1 MSKAI
6 HPVLILN
13 LFLISLGCATPVQG
27 STASSDYTA
36 RTEIRDFIKDLVKN
50 HGFNKPDLTE
60 LFANVERQDRVL
72 DAIARPAE
80 AKPWHQ
86 YRDIF
91 ITPKRIAGGVQFW
104 NENKTILRQAEHV
117 YGIPIN
123 IIVAIIGVETFYGRR
138 MGKYPVLDT
147 LTTLGFDYPPR
158 SSFFR
163 SELEHF
169 LLLAREESLDLSTI
183 KGSYAG
189 AMGQGQFIPSSF
201 RRYAVDFDADGK
213 RDLWHNNA
221 DAIGSVANYF
231 KRHGWQPGSP
241 VALSART
248 TGNAYKK
255 LLGKGMKPSISPA
268 TLSLHGIS
276 PEQAELSDHKVAFF
290 EFELQTENQYWIGLH
305 NFYVITRYNHSPL
318 YAMAVYQ
325 LSQEIAQA
333 RKRNLARTP

>member
-1 MSKAI
+1 M
-6 HPVLILN
+6 
-13 LFLISLGCATPVQG
+13 
-27 STASSDYTA
+27 ASSDYTT
-36 RTEIRDFIKDLVKN
+36 RPEIRDFIKGLVKN
-50 HGFNKPDLTE
+50 HGFNQSSLAA

-72 DAIARPAE
+72 EAIARPAE

-104 NENKTILRQAEHV
+104 DENNTVLRQAEHV
-117 YGIPIN
+117 YGIPTK

-163 SELEHF
+163 SELKHF
-169 LLLAREESLDLSTI
+169 LLLSREESLDLSTI

-201 RRYAVDFDADGK
+201 RRFAIDFDADGK

-231 KRHGWQPGSP
+231 NRHGWQPGAQVTLP
-241 VALSART
+241 ART
-248 TGNAYKK
+248 TGNTYKK

-268 TLSLHGIS
+268 TLSSHGIS
-276 PEQAELSDHKVAFF
+276 PEQGKLGNHKTAFF
-290 EFELQTENQYWIGLH
+290 EFELQTGNQYWIGLH

-325 LSQEIAQA
+325 LSQEIAAA
-333 RKRNLARTP
+333 RKRGLTKMNVRAKP